1 MEGNLKARILGAF
14 VTVFAMALILPNILQ
29 EKRMYDPLYSEIPPK
44 PETPDWVGDVEQ
56 ARVRIELD
64 ELASGE
70 FEKKITAP
78 EPRVVNADDPK
89 VLHDAGNYGSLDQE
103 GVAVAWTLQVGAFEA
118 SKNAIAFRDTL
129 RENGFKAYILKNG
142 TGNLDRVYVGPMI
155 QRSKAEQTKDELLN
169 KMEIEGIRLQ
179 QYKPE

>member
-78 EPRVVNADDPK
+78 EPRVVSVDDPK

-103 GVAVAWTLQVGAFEA
+103 GVAVAWTLQVGAFET

-129 RENGFKAYILKNG
+129 RESGFKAYILKNG